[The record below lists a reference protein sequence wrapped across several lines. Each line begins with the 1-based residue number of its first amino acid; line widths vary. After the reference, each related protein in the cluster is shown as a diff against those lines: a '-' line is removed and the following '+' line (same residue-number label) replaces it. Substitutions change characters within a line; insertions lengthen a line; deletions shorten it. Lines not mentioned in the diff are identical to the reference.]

1 MKQPTTSLDPSLQQS
16 EAILLTSCEFP
27 GILSN
32 LILSLFI
39 YQALLLV
46 CVFLLIS
53 LHSAAKSQFVQLG
66 VELNLKTPMVRFKSL
81 FFFWS
86 LDFAYFS

>member
-16 EAILLTSCEFP
+16 EAILLTSCDFP

-46 CVFLLIS
+46 CVS